1 MSSKPPISFK
11 KKEDL
16 LKKPQD
22 PTPAKFDFGNFVNAE
37 SLAFY
42 KRYVIVVF
50 AILFSCF
57 VLFITYGTP
66 EAQTKHFYYYLF
78 LCTFPI
84 LIAMYLVSPLY
95 TEKMTKLTMFLYG
108 GTTIV
113 VLVALYYFYQLT
125 NPASVSLIST
135 FSSGF
140 IFLGFFVGLAILY
153 RVLMRYINMTRGW
166 FGFLLQLLFYIPCLI
181 IEFVQGFMDELKV
194 APNIVF
200 VLVVIEILIVLSYL
214 YLPKLLMYLRKDS
227 EHILIDSPVF
237 LNKPH
242 VVAKNEDFLL
252 DKKRKDMPEK
262 TDDVIRANYS
272 IAFWVFVN
280 EQSINDGNKKNI
292 LSYSSP
298 GSYIGKPTVKYQG
311 GNLYFTLTDSY
322 ASSAAPIS
330 LPIPNQKWNY
340 VVITYDDQKADV
352 FLNGVLK
359 YSDTFSNDMYPHY
372 FSTDVIQVGQIDGV
386 YGAIRSLV
394 YYKNPI
400 HLAEV
405 VNTYNILK
413 YTTI

>member
-1 MSSKPPISFK
+1 MSSKPPIPFK

-16 LKKPQD
+16 IKKPQD
-22 PTPAKFDFGNFVNAE
+22 PKPAKFEFGNFVNAE
-37 SLAFY
+37 SIAFY
-42 KRYVIVVF
+42 KRYAIVAF
-50 AILFSCF
+50 TILFSCF

-113 VLVALYYFYQLT
+113 VLIALYYFYQLT
-125 NPASVSLIST
+125 NPTSVSLIST

-200 VLVVIEILIVLSYL
+200 VLVVVEILIVLGYL
-214 YLPKLLMYLRKDS
+214 YLPKLLIYFRKDS
-227 EHILIDSPVF
+227 VHQLIDSPVF

-252 DKKRKDMPEK
+252 DKTKKDMPEK

-272 IAFWVFVN
+272 IAFWVFIN
-280 EQSINDGNKKNI
+280 EQSINDGNKKNV
-292 LSYSSP
+292 LSYSPP

-322 ASSAAPIS
+322 ALTSPTV

-340 VVITYDDQKADV
+340 VVITYDNQKADV
-352 FLNGVLK
+352 YLNGVLK
-359 YSDTFSNDMYPHY
+359 HSDTFSYDTQPMYSPV
-372 FSTDVIQVGQIDGV
+372 DVIQVGQTEGA

-394 YYKNPI
+394 YYKTPI

-405 VNTYNILK
+405 ANTYNISK